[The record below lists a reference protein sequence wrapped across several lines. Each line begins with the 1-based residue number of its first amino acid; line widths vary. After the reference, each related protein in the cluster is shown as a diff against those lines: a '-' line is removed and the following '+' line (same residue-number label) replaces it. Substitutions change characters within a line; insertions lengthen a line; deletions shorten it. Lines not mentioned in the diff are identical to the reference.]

1 MRSIL
6 IAFRMP
12 LVWAP
17 VLCLG
22 LSMPVYAEQTLVPHF
37 DPLVWDSGLTLKDT
51 VQITLERY
59 PQTAVVGAKQEQTDA
74 LRRRSDSLLAGAPN
88 IYAIYGNDLPFDDS
102 GYHYFET
109 QLQLPLWKWG
119 QRAAGQSLAEEA
131 DKDTKAYAGALQLQ
145 VAGLVRDALW
155 DLRLKENLQDLA
167 DQALTLS
174 DRLVE
179 TVERRVDAGDLPR
192 ADLVLAKS
200 DRIEKKSALARAEA
214 ELMHAR
220 RRYITLTQSNRAPAA
235 FEERQSARA
244 EIADN
249 HPLLAA
255 ANAYIARLQAN
266 VHWVR
271 RTGSGKQPSI
281 YLGSRHEKDFRN
293 EPTIDSLNVAV
304 TIPFGG
310 DAVAA
315 PKIAKANLALTEAL
329 AERQS
334 LLRRLGQGLHEA
346 KHELE
351 VDRVELSLAEERKSL
366 SEQYLR
372 MSRIGFQAG
381 EIRLIDLLKIQ
392 SRTEA
397 AIRNARE
404 RSIRL
409 QRDIARYNQAV
420 GESP

>member
-1 MRSIL
+1 L
-6 IAFRMP
+6 
-12 LVWAP
+12 WAP

-22 LSMPVYAEQTLVPHF
+22 LFMPVFAEQTVVPHF
-37 DPLVWDSGLTLKDT
+37 DALLWDSGMHLNDT
-51 VQITLERY
+51 VRITLERY
-59 PQTAVVGAKQEQTDA
+59 PQTAVVGAKQQQTEA
-74 LRRRSDSLLAGAPN
+74 LRRRSDSLLAKAPN
-88 IYAIYGNDLPFDDS
+88 FYAIYGNDSPFDDT

-119 QRAAGQSLAEEA
+119 QRAAGHSLAEEA
-131 DKDTKAYAGALQLQ
+131 DKETKAYAEALQLQ

-155 DLRLKENLQDLA
+155 DLRLKENLHDLA
-167 DQALTLS
+167 EQALKLS

-200 DRIEKKSALARAEA
+200 DRVEKKSALARAEA

-220 RRYITLTQSNRAPAA
+220 RRYITLTQSNRAPAT
-235 FEERQSARA
+235 FEERQSTQAKIVDR
-244 EIADN
+244 

-255 ANAYIARLQAN
+255 ANAVIARLQAN
-266 VHWVR
+266 LHWVR
-271 RTGSGKQPSI
+271 RTGSGQQPSI
-281 YLGSRHEKDFRN
+281 YFGSRHEKNFAN

-334 LLRRLGQGLHEA
+334 LLRRLEQGLHEA
-346 KHELE
+346 EHELE
-351 VDRVELSLAEERKSL
+351 VDQVERSLAEERKSL
-366 SEQYLR
+366 SEEYLR

-381 EIRLIDLLKIQ
+381 EIQLIDLLRIQ
-392 SRTEA
+392 SRTQA
-397 AIRNARE
+397 AIRNAQE

-420 GESP
+420 GELP

>member
-6 IAFRMP
+6 IAFRAP
-12 LVWAP
+12 FFWAP

-22 LSMPVYAEQTLVPHF
+22 LSMPVLAAQTIVPHF
-37 DPLVWDSGLTLKDT
+37 DPLVWDSGLNLKDI
-51 VQITLERY
+51 VWIALERY
-59 PQTAVVGAKQEQTDA
+59 PQTAVVGAKQQQADA
-74 LRRRSDSLLAGAPN
+74 LRRRGDSLLAGTPN
-88 IYAIYGNDLPFDDS
+88 IYAIYGSDKPLNNTGFD
-102 GYHYFET
+102 YLET

-131 DKDTKAYAGALQLQ
+131 DKDTKAYAGALQLR
-145 VAGLVRDALW
+145 VAGLVRGALW
-155 DLRLKENLQDLA
+155 DLRLKENLRDLA
-167 DQALTLS
+167 EQTLTLS
-174 DRLVE
+174 DRLVG
-179 TVERRVDAGDLPR
+179 TVERRVGAGDLPR

-200 DRIEKKSALARAEA
+200 DRIEKKSALAQAEA

-244 EIADN
+244 EIAHS

-255 ANAYIARLQAN
+255 ANAFIARLQAN
-266 VHWVR
+266 LHWVR
-271 RTGSGKQPSI
+271 RTGSGQQPSI

-310 DAVAA
+310 AAVAA

-329 AERQS
+329 AERES
-334 LLRRLGQGLHEA
+334 LLRRLGERLHEA

-381 EIRLIDLLKIQ
+381 EIQLIDLLEIQ

-404 RSIRL
+404 HGIRL

-420 GESP
+420 GELP

>member
-6 IAFRMP
+6 IAFRAP
-12 LVWAP
+12 FLWAP
-17 VLCLG
+17 ALCLG
-22 LSMPVYAEQTLVPHF
+22 LLMPVFAEQTVVPHF
-37 DPLVWDSGLTLKDT
+37 DPLVWDSGMSLKDT

-59 PQTAVVGAKQEQTDA
+59 PQTAVVGAKQQQTEA
-74 LRRRSDSLLAGAPN
+74 LRRRSGSLLAGTPN
-88 IYAIYGNDLPFDDS
+88 IWAIYGNDLLFDDT
-102 GYHYFET
+102 GYHYVET

-131 DKDTKAYAGALQLQ
+131 DKETTAYAVALQFQ
-145 VAGLVRDALW
+145 VAGLVREALW
-155 DLRLKENLQDLA
+155 DLRLKENLHDLA
-167 DQALTLS
+167 EQALRLS

-179 TVERRVDAGDLPR
+179 TVERRVEAGDLPR

-200 DRIEKKSALARAEA
+200 DRVEKKSALARAEA

-220 RRYITLTQSNRAPAA
+220 RRYITLTQSNRAPVS

-244 EIADN
+244 DIAES

-255 ANAYIARLQAN
+255 ANAVIARLQAN
-266 VHWVR
+266 LHWVR
-271 RTGSGKQPSI
+271 RTGSGQQPSI

-293 EPTIDSLNVAV
+293 EPTIDSINVAV

-310 DAVAA
+310 GAVAA

-351 VDRVELSLAEERKSL
+351 VDHVELSLAEERKKF

-381 EIRLIDLLKIQ
+381 EIQLIDLLRIQ
-392 SRTEA
+392 SRTQA

-404 RSIRL
+404 RNIRL

-420 GESP
+420 GELP